1 MSKWLATLL
10 LVFSTTVWA
19 TTRLVEIP
27 AATELTGST
36 TTLDIEISLRDASGR
51 LLSFFSDTED
61 DLIGGKVYI
70 TANDADQT
78 VTLTTTDS
86 IAGESYYW
94 VHITGNEIDHT
105 IKDLQIAAGG
115 GTLPWETFISAGA
128 PVDPADIWSSRLL
141 PSDAAD
147 DEIAQ
152 YDSVSELWEAV
163 ALPSGTA
170 ADIDQYD
177 IAARIV
183 AGTGAYTGI
192 TASNLSEELTPAA
205 GDFVPCW
212 VAGTTLSK
220 CDIGD
225 FAGSAEV
232 NDLSAVVTWANVPDA
247 NVTESSITQHETAIE
262 AAIDTLANLTS
273 AQGLTITFSDAGTD
287 SVWGWDDTANAYEN
301 LTPAEVVAILQGA
314 YDSIGGRTPW

>member
-205 GDFVPCW
+205 E
-212 VAGTTLSK
+212 
-220 CDIGD
+220 IGR
-225 FAGSAEV
+225 AHV
-232 NDLSAVVTWANVPDA
+232 
-247 NVTESSITQHETAIE
+247 
-262 AAIDTLANLTS
+262 
-273 AQGLTITFSDAGTD
+273 
-287 SVWGWDDTANAYEN
+287 
-301 LTPAEVVAILQGA
+301 
-314 YDSIGGRTPW
+314 